1 GLLRSPFHSSSCAQS
16 SSFPISDHTPKPDMA
31 SGCVDRLGV
40 PRGGTVTAAVIR
52 RAQMRAALDDLAGN
66 LDVRLAGI
74 VTRCFRAAA
83 RVFRDAAGFGRIG
96 LVLLRVP
103 VRGPFPDIA
112 DHVVNAVAVRR
123 ECRDRRGTLIAIIV
137 PVLPRKLALP
147 GIGLVLAVGREFAA
161 PGIFGAIEPA
171 SRSELPFCFG

>member
-1 GLLRSPFHSSSCAQS
+1 MTATRRLPRLAPKRAEQGASAAPGELTIARGGLLRSPFHSSSCAQS

-40 PRGGTVTAAVIR
+40 PRGGTVTAAVVR

-74 VTRCFRAAA
+74 VTRCLRAAA

-103 VRGPFPDIA
+103 VRGPFPA
-112 DHVVNAVAVRR
+112 
-123 ECRDRRGTLIAIIV
+123 
-137 PVLPRKLALP
+137 
-147 GIGLVLAVGREFAA
+147 
-161 PGIFGAIEPA
+161 
-171 SRSELPFCFG
+171 